1 MTTITKVKTMKTMET
16 INATKGELVNV
27 INGLFTVQE
36 LKGKKFSLVVSKNIS
51 ILKET
56 LQELEDAG
64 KPSEEF
70 MKIAEQVNEIA
81 NKNDE
86 DAKEQIDKIEKDNQE
101 LVDERRSQ
109 MEGVTKMMEEE
120 VKVKLHI
127 IKEDVLPEDI
137 TAQQINKLIK
147 IIK

>member
-1 MTTITKVKTMKTMET
+1 MTTITKVKTMKT

-51 ILKET
+51 ILKEI

-64 KPSEEF
+64 RPSEEF
-70 MKIAEQVNEIA
+70 MKVAEQVNEIA

-101 LVDERRSQ
+101 LVDTRRAQ

-147 IIK
+147 IID